1 MVFLHGQVLL
11 SIQGMIFVDDT
22 YFNEPGFERS
32 RGTSAGRIASQRYN
46 KAVAEGTLQHAVL
59 QALQRPTPAFAD
71 VIRWARQPS
80 LQHPT
85 ASPEPSDMTLHC
97 SSC

>member
-1 MVFLHGQVLL
+1 MRGQVLL

-22 YFNEPGFERS
+22 YFNEPGYERS
-32 RGTSAGRIASQRYN
+32 QGTTAGRAASLKYN

-71 VIRWARQPS
+71 VIRWAQQLE
-80 LQHPT
+80 LQQLL
-85 ASPEPSDMTLHC
+85 ACLI
-97 SSC
+97 